1 LLSIDTARTDLRQGN
16 YCAECE
22 RDDNDY
28 AISWVR
34 RYDKGRVFFANFGNG
49 GEVFSDSR
57 ILEHF
62 LAGIQFVLGDL
73 EVDTTPSAKTGAR
86 TAASK

>member
-1 LLSIDTARTDLRQGN
+1 
-16 YCAECE
+16 
-22 RDDNDY
+22 
-28 AISWVR
+28 
-34 RYDKGRVFFANFGNG
+34 VFFANFGNG

-73 EVDTTPSAKTGAR
+73 EVDTTPSAQIAGK
-86 TAASK
+86 TAAAK